1 MDVRPHIS
9 LRQARRQI
17 RLKQPAL
24 WDAAFVDDPGER
36 VRRAVEFEMLKNG
49 VGERD
54 ALAAVQLRLN
64 TSTTRWA
71 CCFLPRSQVH
81 RTESHPPFQPT
92 RTDCIVERTQR
103 SSAIES
109 ACNHTQALHRNGP
122 RFLRQPYAGNS
133 AHGNRQSGW
142 LEICLSSHAPLRQ
155 PKKRKTCFP
164 SSDSR
169 WNQR

>member
-1 MDVRPHIS
+1 MERRTESHYVSLLNQFVKDEMDVRPHIS

-64 TSTTRWA
+64 INNKMG
-71 CCFLPRSQVH
+71 L
-81 RTESHPPFQPT
+81 
-92 RTDCIVERTQR
+92 
-103 SSAIES
+103 
-109 ACNHTQALHRNGP
+109 L
-122 RFLRQPYAGNS
+122 
-133 AHGNRQSGW
+133 
-142 LEICLSSHAPLRQ
+142 
-155 PKKRKTCFP
+155 FP
-164 SSDSR
+164 AS
-169 WNQR
+169 